1 MPLPRFSR
9 LPADE
14 QRRILDAARAAFA
27 AIGPDRATYADVIA
41 STGISKS
48 SAYNYFDGRDDLVDA
63 VLDDVADRLRSALGT
78 WDPQSDAASFW
89 AQFAAITARLE
100 QHLAT
105 QPDDLALI
113 DPAFLLRVQ
122 AGFRDWIAAVIDNGI
137 EIGVITVDCDRDLL
151 VTATGALLRGID
163 AWWLDRTKSGSTPDP
178 HQAWL
183 LLGNLWGAEQPG
195 AH

>member
-63 VLDDVADRLRSALGT
+63 VLDDVADRLRSALEPGIRSRMLRASGPSSPLSPRDWSNIWQLNPTT
-78 WDPQSDAASFW
+78 WFHRS
-89 AQFAAITARLE
+89 
-100 QHLAT
+100 HLPT
-105 QPDDLALI
+105 TGSG
-113 DPAFLLRVQ
+113 
-122 AGFRDWIAAVIDNGI
+122 GFRDWIAAVIDNGI

>member
-48 SAYNYFDGRDDLVDA
+48 SAHNYFDGRDDLVDA
-63 VLDDVADRLRSALGT
+63 VLDDVADRLGPRLEPG
-78 WDPQSDAASFW
+78 DPQSDAASFW

-105 QPDDLALI
+105 QPDDLVSSI
-113 DPAFLLRVQ
+113 PPSYY
-122 AGFRDWIAAVIDNGI
+122 GFRQGS
-137 EIGVITVDCDRDLL
+137 
-151 VTATGALLRGID
+151 ATGSPR
-163 AWWLDRTKSGSTPDP
+163 
-178 HQAWL
+178 
-183 LLGNLWGAEQPG
+183 
-195 AH
+195 